1 MMTFKLDTGA
11 EVTALTEPAFLQLRD
26 VPLQAP
32 TKAIHGP
39 DWEPLKVLE
48 QVTLTFSSNE
58 KTCIHNAF
66 WLEIWSRIC

>member
-32 TKAIHGP
+32 TKALHGP
-39 DWEPLKVLE
+39 DWKPLKVLG
-48 QVTLTFSSNE
+48 QVTRTFSSKE
-58 KTCIHNAF
+58 KNCIHNPFAVRD
-66 WLEIWSRIC
+66 LE